1 MSIQQSVNS
10 ALQSGVIAAG
20 VGKSLANQK
29 QIMQQQA
36 EANAKKIQQQ
46 AEANATQL
54 NILKE
59 MQKKANQNLKM
70 TREAMKEQRT
80 QFNMK
85 TSGAA
90 QAVSDPREFGE
101 KFKTEQ
107 NKLRKARF
115 DYDKALQERRDIRSQ
130 IKGLEDK

>member
-1 MSIQQSVNS
+1 MSIQQSINS
-10 ALQSGVIAAG
+10 ALQAGVIATG
-20 VGKSLANQK
+20 VGKGLSNQK
-29 QIMQQQA
+29 QMMQQQS
-36 EANAKKIQQQ
+36 
-46 AEANATQL
+46 EANATQL

-59 MQKKANQNLKM
+59 MQKKANKNLKM

-90 QAVSDPREFGE
+90 QAVSDPRKFAET
-101 KFKTEQ
+101 FKTEA
-107 NKLRKARF
+107 NKVNKTRD
-115 DYDKALQERRDIRSQ
+115 DYNKALQERKDIKSQ

>member
-10 ALQSGVIAAG
+10 ALQYGVFAVG

-29 QIMQQQA
+29 QIMQQQV
-36 EANAKKIQQQ
+36 
-46 AEANATQL
+46 EANATQL

-70 TREAMKEQRT
+70 TREAMKEQQK
-80 QFNMK
+80 QFNIK
-85 TSGAA
+85 TSGAV
-90 QAVSDPREFGE
+90 QAVSDPRTFAEN
-101 KFKTEQ
+101 FKTEAKKV
-107 NKLRKARF
+107 NATKA
-115 DYDKALQERRDIRSQ
+115 DYNKALQERRDIRSQ

>member
-36 EANAKKIQQQ
+36 EANS
-46 AEANATQL
+46 TQL

-70 TREAMKEQRT
+70 TREAMKEQQK
-80 QFNMK
+80 QFNIK
-85 TSGAA
+85 TSGAV
-90 QAVSDPREFGE
+90 QAVSDPRKFAEN
-101 KFKTEQ
+101 FKTEQ

-115 DYDKALQERRDIRSQ
+115 DYDKALQERRDIKSQ

>member
-1 MSIQQSVNS
+1 MSIQQSINS
-10 ALQSGVIAAG
+10 ALQAGVIATG
-20 VGKSLANQK
+20 VGKGLYNQK
-29 QIMQQQA
+29 KMKQQQA
-36 EANAKKIQQQ
+36 EANA
-46 AEANATQL
+46 NQL

-59 MQKKANQNLKM
+59 MQNKANQNLKM

-90 QAVSDPREFGE
+90 QAVSDPRKFAET
-101 KFKTEQ
+101 FKTEA
-107 NKLRKARF
+107 NKVNKTRD
-115 DYDKALQERRDIRSQ
+115 DYNKALQERKDIKSQ

>member
-10 ALQSGVIAAG
+10 ALQSGVVAVG

-29 QIMQQQA
+29 QIM
-36 EANAKKIQQQ
+36 QQQ

-70 TREAMKEQRT
+70 TREAMKEQQK
-80 QFNMK
+80 QFNIK
-85 TSGAA
+85 TSGA
-90 QAVSDPREFGE
+90 VSVMSDPREFAKKANIE
-101 KFKTEQ
+101 S
-107 NKLRKARF
+107 NKLSKAKF
-115 DYDKALQERRDIRSQ
+115 DYNKALQERRDIRSQ

>member
-10 ALQSGVIAAG
+10 ALQSGIFAVG

-29 QIMQQQA
+29 QIMQQQE
-36 EANAKKIQQQ
+36 EAK
-46 AEANATQL
+46 ATQL

-70 TREAMKEQRT
+70 TREAMKEQQK
-80 QFNMK
+80 QFNIK
-85 TSGAA
+85 TSGAV
-90 QAVSDPREFGE
+90 QAVSDPREFGK
-101 KFKTEQ
+101 KFNTEQ
-107 NKLRKARF
+107 NKLRKAKF
-115 DYDKALQERRDIRSQ
+115 EYDKALQERRDIKSQ

>member
-20 VGKSLANQK
+20 VGKGLANQK
-29 QIMQQQA
+29 QIMQQQE
-36 EANAKKIQQQ
+36 EAK
-46 AEANATQL
+46 ATQL

-70 TREAMKEQRT
+70 TREAMKEQQK
-80 QFNMK
+80 QFNIK
-85 TSGAA
+85 TSGA
-90 QAVSDPREFGE
+90 VSIMSDPREFAKKANIE
-101 KFKTEQ
+101 S
-107 NKLRKARF
+107 NKLSKAKF
-115 DYDKALQERRDIRSQ
+115 EYNKALQERRDIRSQ

>member
-1 MSIQQSVNS
+1 MSIQQSINS
-10 ALQSGVIAAG
+10 ALQAGVIATG
-20 VGKSLANQK
+20 VGKGLYNQK
-29 QIMQQQA
+29 KMMQQQA
-36 EANAKKIQQQ
+36 EANA
-46 AEANATQL
+46 NQL

-90 QAVSDPREFGE
+90 QAVSDPRKFAET
-101 KFKTEQ
+101 FKTEA
-107 NKLRKARF
+107 NKVNKTRD
-115 DYDKALQERRDIRSQ
+115 DYNKALQERKDIKSQ

>member
-29 QIMQQQA
+29 QIMQQQV
-36 EANAKKIQQQ
+36 ETND
-46 AEANATQL
+46 NQL

-59 MQKKANQNLKM
+59 MQKKAHQNLKM
-70 TREAMKEQRT
+70 SREAMKEQQK
-80 QFNMK
+80 QFNIK
-85 TSGAA
+85 TSGA
-90 QAVSDPREFGE
+90 VSIMSDPREFAKKANIE
-101 KFKTEQ
+101 S
-107 NKLRKARF
+107 NKLNKAKF
-115 DYDKALQERRDIRSQ
+115 EYNKALQERRDIRSQ

>member
-10 ALQSGVIAAG
+10 ALQSGVFAVG

-29 QIMQQQA
+29 QIMQQQT
-36 EANAKKIQQQ
+36 
-46 AEANATQL
+46 EANATQL

-70 TREAMKEQRT
+70 TREAMKEQQK
-80 QFNMK
+80 QFNIK
-85 TSGAA
+85 TSGA
-90 QAVSDPREFGE
+90 VSVMSDPREFAKKANIE
-101 KFKTEQ
+101 S
-107 NKLRKARF
+107 NKLNKAKF
-115 DYDKALQERRDIRSQ
+115 EYNKALQERRDIKSQ

>member
-1 MSIQQSVNS
+1 MSIQQSINS
-10 ALQSGVIAAG
+10 ALQAGVIATG
-20 VGKSLANQK
+20 VGKGLSNQK
-29 QIMQQQA
+29 QMM
-36 EANAKKIQQQ
+36 QQQ

-90 QAVSDPREFGE
+90 QAVSDPRKFAET
-101 KFKTEQ
+101 FKTEA
-107 NKLRKARF
+107 NKVNKTRD
-115 DYDKALQERRDIRSQ
+115 DYNKALQERKDIKSQ

>member
-46 AEANATQL
+46 EEANATQL

-59 MQKKANQNLKM
+59 MQKTANQNLTM
-70 TREAMKEQRT
+70 TREAMQEQRT
-80 QFNMK
+80 QFNIK
-85 TSGAA
+85 TSGAV
-90 QAVSDPREFGE
+90 QAVSDPRKFAEN
-101 KFKTEQ
+101 FKTEQ

-115 DYDKALQERRDIRSQ
+115 DYDKALQERRDIKSQ

>member
-1 MSIQQSVNS
+1 MSIQQSVNQ
-10 ALQSGVIAAG
+10 ALQSGIYAAG
-20 VGKSLANQK
+20 IGKGLANQK

-70 TREAMKEQRT
+70 TREAMKEQQK
-80 QFNMK
+80 QFNIK
-85 TSGAA
+85 TSGA
-90 QAVSDPREFGE
+90 VSVMSDPREFAKKANIE
-101 KFKTEQ
+101 S
-107 NKLRKARF
+107 NKLNKAKF
-115 DYDKALQERRDIRSQ
+115 EYNKALQERRDIRSQ

>member
-36 EANAKKIQQQ
+36 EAND
-46 AEANATQL
+46 TQL

-70 TREAMKEQRT
+70 TREAMKEQQK
-80 QFNMK
+80 QFNIK
-85 TSGAA
+85 TSGA
-90 QAVSDPREFGE
+90 VSVMSDPREFAKKANIE
-101 KFKTEQ
+101 S
-107 NKLRKARF
+107 NKLNKAKF
-115 DYDKALQERRDIRSQ
+115 EYNQALQERRDIRSQ
-130 IKGLEDK
+130 IKSLEDK

>member
-10 ALQSGVIAAG
+10 ALQSGAIA
-20 VGKSLANQK
+20 VGIGKGLANQK

-36 EANAKKIQQQ
+36 EAND
-46 AEANATQL
+46 TQL

-70 TREAMKEQRT
+70 TREAMKEQQK
-80 QFNMK
+80 QFNIK
-85 TSGAA
+85 TSGA
-90 QAVSDPREFGE
+90 VSVMSDPREFAKKANIE
-101 KFKTEQ
+101 S
-107 NKLRKARF
+107 NKLNKAKF
-115 DYDKALQERRDIRSQ
+115 EYNQALQERRDIKSQ

>member
-10 ALQSGVIAAG
+10 ALQSGVFAVG
-20 VGKSLANQK
+20 VGKGLTNQK
-29 QIMQQQA
+29 QIM
-36 EANAKKIQQQ
+36 QQQ

-70 TREAMKEQRT
+70 TRDAMKEQQK
-80 QFNMK
+80 QFNIK
-85 TSGAA
+85 TSGA
-90 QAVSDPREFGE
+90 VSIMSDPREFAKKANIE
-101 KFKTEQ
+101 S
-107 NKLRKARF
+107 NKLSKAKF
-115 DYDKALQERRDIRSQ
+115 EYNKALQEKRDIRSQ

>member
-1 MSIQQSVNS
+1 MSIQQSINS
-10 ALQSGVIAAG
+10 ALQAGVIATG
-20 VGKSLANQK
+20 VGKGLSNQK
-29 QIMQQQA
+29 QMMQQQ
-36 EANAKKIQQQ
+36 E
-46 AEANATQL
+46 EANATQL

-90 QAVSDPREFGE
+90 QAVSDPRKFAET
-101 KFKTEQ
+101 FKTEA
-107 NKLRKARF
+107 NKVNKTRD
-115 DYDKALQERRDIRSQ
+115 DYNKALQERKDIKSQ

>member
-10 ALQSGVIAAG
+10 ALQAGVIAAG
-20 VGKSLANQK
+20 VGKGLYNQK
-29 QIMQQQA
+29 KMM
-36 EANAKKIQQQ
+36 QQQ

-70 TREAMKEQRT
+70 AREAMKEQQK
-80 QFNMK
+80 QFNIK
-85 TSGAA
+85 TSGA
-90 QAVSDPREFGE
+90 VSIMSDPREFAKKANIE
-101 KFKTEQ
+101 S
-107 NKLRKARF
+107 NKLSKAKF
-115 DYDKALQERRDIRSQ
+115 EYNKALQERRDIRSQ

>member
-10 ALQSGVIAAG
+10 ALQSGVFAVG
-20 VGKSLANQK
+20 VGKGLTNQK
-29 QIMQQQA
+29 QIMQQQT
-36 EANAKKIQQQ
+36 EANT
-46 AEANATQL
+46 TQL

-70 TREAMKEQRT
+70 TREAMKEQQK
-80 QFNMK
+80 QFNIK
-85 TSGAA
+85 TSGAV
-90 QAVSDPREFGE
+90 QAVSDPRKFAEN
-101 KFKTEQ
+101 FKTEQ

-115 DYDKALQERRDIRSQ
+115 DYDKALQERRDIKSQ

>member
-10 ALQSGVIAAG
+10 ALQSGVFAAG
-20 VGKSLANQK
+20 IGKGLENQK
-29 QIMQQQA
+29 QIM
-36 EANAKKIQQQ
+36 QQQ

-80 QFNMK
+80 QFNIK
-85 TSGAA
+85 TSGAV
-90 QAVSDPREFGE
+90 QAVSDPRKFAEN
-101 KFKTEQ
+101 FKTEQ
-107 NKLRKARF
+107 NKLSKAKF

>member
-10 ALQSGVIAAG
+10 ALQSGAIA
-20 VGKSLANQK
+20 VGIGKGLANQK

-36 EANAKKIQQQ
+36 EAND
-46 AEANATQL
+46 TQL

-80 QFNMK
+80 QFNIK
-85 TSGAA
+85 TSGAV
-90 QAVSDPREFGE
+90 QAVSDPRKFAEN
-101 KFKTEQ
+101 FKTEQ

-115 DYDKALQERRDIRSQ
+115 DYDNALQERRDIRSQ
-130 IKGLEDK
+130 IKSLEDK

>member
-10 ALQSGVIAAG
+10 ALHSGVIAAG

-29 QIMQQQA
+29 QIMQQQT
-36 EANAKKIQQQ
+36 EANT
-46 AEANATQL
+46 TQL

-90 QAVSDPREFGE
+90 QAVSDPRKFAET
-101 KFKTEQ
+101 FKTEA
-107 NKLRKARF
+107 NKVNKTRD
-115 DYDKALQERRDIRSQ
+115 DYNKALQERKDIKSQ

>member
-1 MSIQQSVNS
+1 MSIQQSINS
-10 ALQSGVIAAG
+10 ALQSGVIATG
-20 VGKSLANQK
+20 VGKGLYNQK
-29 QIMQQQA
+29 KLMQQQ
-36 EANAKKIQQQ
+36 E
-46 AEANATQL
+46 EANATQL

-85 TSGAA
+85 TSGTA
-90 QAVSDPREFGE
+90 QAVSDPRKFAET
-101 KFKTEQ
+101 FKTEA
-107 NKLRKARF
+107 NKVNKTRD
-115 DYDKALQERRDIRSQ
+115 DYNKALQERKDIKSQ

>member
-1 MSIQQSVNS
+1 MSIQQSINS
-10 ALQSGVIAAG
+10 ALQAGVIATG
-20 VGKSLANQK
+20 VGKGLSNQK
-29 QIMQQQA
+29 QIM
-36 EANAKKIQQQ
+36 QQQ

-90 QAVSDPREFGE
+90 QAVSDPRKFAET
-101 KFKTEQ
+101 FKTEA
-107 NKLRKARF
+107 NKVNKTRD
-115 DYDKALQERRDIRSQ
+115 DYNKALQERKDIKSQ

>member
-10 ALQSGVIAAG
+10 ALQSGAIA
-20 VGKSLANQK
+20 VGIGKGLANQK
-29 QIMQQQA
+29 QILQQQ
-36 EANAKKIQQQ
+36 E
-46 AEANATQL
+46 EANATQL

-70 TREAMKEQRT
+70 TREAMKEQQK
-80 QFNMK
+80 QFNIK
-85 TSGAA
+85 TSGAV
-90 QAVSDPREFGE
+90 QAVSDPRKFAEN
-101 KFKTEQ
+101 FKTEQ

-115 DYDKALQERRDIRSQ
+115 DYDKALQERRDIKSQ